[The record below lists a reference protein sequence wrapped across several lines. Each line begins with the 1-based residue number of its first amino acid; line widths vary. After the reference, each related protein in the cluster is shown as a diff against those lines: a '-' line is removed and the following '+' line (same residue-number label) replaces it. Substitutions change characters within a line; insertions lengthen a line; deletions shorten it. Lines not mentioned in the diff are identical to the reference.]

1 MDQLFAD
8 RVNDVTYITVFP
20 GHLKWHNNKHLHIKV
35 LHYVR
40 INALHVD
47 VYRVELFSNAAIT
60 CYTRYIITD
69 IGCSMLAVMD
79 VMH

>member
-20 GHLKWHNNKHLHIKV
+20 GHFKWHNNKHLHIKV
-35 LHYVR
+35 LNYVR

-47 VYRVELFSNAAIT
+47 VYRVELFSKAAIT

>member
-20 GHLKWHNNKHLHIKV
+20 GHFKWHNNKHLHIKV
-35 LHYVR
+35 LTYVR

-47 VYRVELFSNAAIT
+47 VL
-60 CYTRYIITD
+60 
-69 IGCSMLAVMD
+69 
-79 VMH
+79 

>member
-20 GHLKWHNNKHLHIKV
+20 GHFKWHNKHLHKKV
-35 LHYVR
+35 LNYVR
-40 INALHVD
+40 INALHVN
-47 VYRVELFSNAAIT
+47 VYRIELFYKAAIT
-60 CYTRYIITD
+60 CYTCYIITD
-69 IGCSMLAVMD
+69 IGCSMLVVMD